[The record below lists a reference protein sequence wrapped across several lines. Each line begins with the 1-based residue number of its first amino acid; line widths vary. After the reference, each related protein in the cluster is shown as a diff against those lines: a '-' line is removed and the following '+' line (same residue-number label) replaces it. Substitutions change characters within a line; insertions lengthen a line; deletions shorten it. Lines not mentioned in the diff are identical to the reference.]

1 MTDII
6 YNIFLFVTCI
16 LQVIAAVVSLKLIR
30 ITRFNVSWILLSA
43 GLVAMSVRSVVR
55 IISVFVSD
63 FTIESEE
70 PFTWG
75 GFFVAFCFSIGIF
88 MIRKIF
94 RVLQNAEEQQR
105 AYEKQRLMTIID
117 TEENERKRFATELH
131 DGLGPILSAI
141 KMGFSAIKPDIK
153 DTEIRDNL
161 SQAISEAIV
170 TVREVS
176 NNLSPLV
183 LNNFGI
189 DKAIRNFLGK
199 LTLPQTLTIDYDIT
213 IGDKRYTPAK
223 EIVVYR
229 VFCELLNNTIKH
241 ANATRIRFS
250 ISEEDNTIQ
259 LKYYDNG
266 IGFDPEYMK
275 DNPSGGNGYYSML
288 SRVQSLKGTAF
299 FNKGEDRGMFAY
311 IKIPTDEQS

>member
-1 MTDII
+1 MTDYIF
-6 YNIFLFVTCI
+6 NFFLFTTCI

-30 ITRFNVSWILLSA
+30 VTRFNVSWILISA
-43 GLVAMSVRSVVR
+43 GLVAMSIRSVIK
-55 IISVFVSD
+55 IISIFIPDFGFETEGPFSWGGLFVS
-63 FTIESEE
+63 
-70 PFTWG
+70 
-75 GFFVAFCFSIGIF
+75 FCFTIGIF

-131 DGLGPILSAI
+131 DGLGPILSTI
-141 KMGFSAIKPDIK
+141 KMGFSAITSDIR

-161 SQAISEAIV
+161 SQAISEAII

-189 DKAIRNFLGK
+189 DKAVRNFLGK
-199 LTLPQTLTIDYDIT
+199 LTLPPTLKIDYDIS
-213 IGDKRYTPAK
+213 IGDKRYSPTK
-223 EIVVYR
+223 EIVIYR
-229 VFCELLNNTIKH
+229 VFCELLNNTLKH
-241 ANATRIRFS
+241 AQATIIHFS

-266 IGFDPEYMK
+266 IGFDPADIQE
-275 DNPSGGNGYYSML
+275 NPSSGNGYYNML
-288 SRVQSLKGTAF
+288 SRVSSLKGTAIF
-299 FNKGEDRGMFAY
+299 KKGEEHGMFAY
-311 IKIPTDEQS
+311 IKIPTND